1 MIHCKTLSR
10 KVKSD
15 QDLCDLCDYPDDK
28 TSDNHSQSLNHNN
41 HSSDL
46 LFSES
51 SGIMV
56 GNKLMRMK
64 LYETCAFPKFM

>member
-15 QDLCDLCDYPDDK
+15 QDLCDYRDDK
-28 TSDNHSQSLNHNN
+28 TSDNHSQSLSHKN

-46 LFSES
+46 LFSQT

-56 GNKLMRMK
+56 FNKSMGTK
-64 LYETCAFPKFM
+64 LYETCAFSSFAR